1 MTYKFL
7 KILLFLSL
15 LFFVQNCG
23 YQPLLTEQYQ
33 KFTVT
38 QFNITGD
45 RKLGQQLANKFGK
58 IEGVKN
64 NVIFNI
70 NATKQKG
77 ISSRSSSGTILEY
90 NLNLNFLL
98 EVVSRLDNK
107 KVFKKNFS
115 ETSSYK
121 ASDVHLDTLNRE
133 RKIIDDMVK
142 NISNQITTQLNLIY
156 KSK

>member
-15 LFFVQNCG
+15 LLFVQNCG

-38 QFNITGD
+38 QFNIVGD
-45 RKLGQQLANKFGK
+45 RKLGQKLANKFAE

-64 NVIFNI
+64 SVIFNI
-70 NATKQKG
+70 DANKQKG
-77 ISSRSSSGTILEY
+77 ISSRSSAGTILEY
-90 NLNLNFLL
+90 SLNLNFTL

-107 KVFKKNFS
+107 KVFKKQFS

-121 ASDVHLDTLNRE
+121 ASDVHLNTLNRE
-133 RKIIDDMVK
+133 RKIIDNMIK
-142 NISNQITTQLNLIY
+142 NISDQITTQLNLIY
-156 KSK
+156 KSE